1 MQNGKIGKGSCA
13 TVYKVLW
20 LGKHFAEKHFDGPEN
35 KYFQEEL
42 SLLVGLSHPNILPLF
57 CYTTCSCY
65 CSLVMDLM
73 DMDLREFMLKRLE
86 DYENLEGR
94 FELLEAVDI
103 MLQVT

>member
-1 MQNGKIGKGSCA
+1 MDRKTNISKK
-13 TVYKVLW
+13 
-20 LGKHFAEKHFDGPEN
+20 N
-35 KYFQEEL
+35 

-73 DMDLREFMLKRLE
+73 DMDLCEFMLKRLE
-86 DYENLEGR
+86 DYENLEGS

-103 MLQVT
+103 MLQVA